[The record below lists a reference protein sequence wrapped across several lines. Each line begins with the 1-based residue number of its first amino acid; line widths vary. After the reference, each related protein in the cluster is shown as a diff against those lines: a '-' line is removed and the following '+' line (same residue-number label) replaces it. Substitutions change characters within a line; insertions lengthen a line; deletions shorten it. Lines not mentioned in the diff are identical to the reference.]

1 MKHSVLVWIC
11 VAGLTAC
18 ASSTPPANEPLPEG
32 CTSQAQ
38 VDEFKRQIADFYD
51 EKDVLKKI
59 VDPIDHTTYDCLRI
73 EKQPSL
79 KGSGLSAKDI
89 PRHPAGFPDAPK
101 PAVQNPNT
109 CPEDTVPFTRPT
121 LRELCNPPPQK
132 VAPPRPTSVQ

>member
-1 MKHSVLVWIC
+1 MKNAMIRLVF
-11 VAGLTAC
+11 
-18 ASSTPPANEPLPEG
+18 ASSMGLSACTTAPAPQNEPLPAG

-38 VDEFKRQIADFYD
+38 VDEFKKQIADFYD

-59 VDPIDHTTYDCLRI
+59 VNPLDHQTYDCLRI

-79 KGSGLSAKDI
+79 KNSGLSAKDI

-101 PAVQNPNT
+101 PLANDPNS

-121 LRELCNPPPQK
+121 LRELCNPPLAK
-132 VAPPRPTSVQ
+132 KSAPPRP